1 MMDLKGNPST
11 SDCLLLCL
19 LARNVPYENFPFA
32 MHGRSTVQYIT
43 AVLHLYC
50 IILYSTVLYYTILCC
65 ITRRKRKG
73 KKKRLCCYLS
83 SFFLFSVSLS
93 LFLLLFRHSLN
104 SFTHSLC
111 ILFYS
116 YKNKKFQYIGYMII
130 LQN

>member
-1 MMDLKGNPST
+1 MDLKGNPST

-73 KKKRLCCYLS
+73 KKNDCVVIYHHF
-83 SFFLFSVSLS
+83 SFSLS
-93 LFLLLFRHSLN
+93 LSL
-104 SFTHSLC
+104 SFCFFSVTHLTHSL
-111 ILFYS
+111 ILFVFYS
-116 YKNKKFQYIGYMII
+116 IPIKIKKFSI
-130 LQN
+130 LDT